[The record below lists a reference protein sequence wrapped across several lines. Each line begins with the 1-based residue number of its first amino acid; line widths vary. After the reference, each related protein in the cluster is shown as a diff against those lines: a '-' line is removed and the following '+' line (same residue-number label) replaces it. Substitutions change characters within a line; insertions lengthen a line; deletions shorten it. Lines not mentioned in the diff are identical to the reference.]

1 MLLSACARDSA
12 QREPSPPPPY
22 ESKTETKPEVKT
34 AATTA
39 PLCPAPHVRRASIQH
54 RHAEPPAH
62 RVDPALLK
70 PQPAPDCDY
79 GRADLRTVDPDEWA
93 RLKAEYERQCYREAE
108 KASRERLAR
117 LQASIQQ
124 PRD

>member
-1 MLLSACARDSA
+1 MLLSACARDSV
-12 QREPSPPPPY
+12 QHESNPPPPY
-22 ESKTETKPEVKT
+22 GTGSGAKT
-34 AATTA
+34 AANTA
-39 PLCPAPHVRRASIQH
+39 PLCPAPHVRRASEQR
-54 RHAEPPAH
+54 RHAQPPAH
-62 RVDPALLK
+62 RLDPALLK

-79 GRADLRTVDPDEWA
+79 GRSDLRTADPDEWT

-124 PRD
+124 TRD

>member
-22 ESKTETKPEVKT
+22 EARTEVKT
-34 AATTA
+34 EARPA
-39 PLCPAPHVRRASIQH
+39 PVCPAPHVRRVSEQR
-54 RHAEPPAH
+54 RHAQPPAR

-79 GRADLRTVDPDEWA
+79 GRSDLRTVDPDEWA

-108 KASRERLAR
+108 KASRERLSR
-117 LQASIQQ
+117 LQTSIQQ
-124 PRD
+124 TRD